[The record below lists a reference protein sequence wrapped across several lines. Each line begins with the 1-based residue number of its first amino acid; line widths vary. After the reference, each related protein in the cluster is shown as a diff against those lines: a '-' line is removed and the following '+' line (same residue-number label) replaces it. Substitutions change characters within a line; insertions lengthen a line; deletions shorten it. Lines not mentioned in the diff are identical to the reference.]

1 MPPMLELKNKKWT
14 EEQFLEMRK
23 KVLATWKTGNDPE
36 LNLENEIEYLKS
48 VDIFPLLKKLVRG
61 PFMFGKRQLVFEL
74 PKTGKCKAASS
85 FSGTLVLVIL
95 RIQPMTASEVKTQK
109 NW

>member
-1 MPPMLELKNKKWT
+1 MVNCQKDWVGERFDIS
-14 EEQFLEMRK
+14 FLPFQQ
-23 KVLATWKTGNDPE
+23 L
-36 LNLENEIEYLKS
+36 EYLKS
-48 VDIFPLLKKLVRG
+48 VDIFPLLNKLVRG

-109 NW
+109 N